1 LFYRVNASKFAM
13 AARVKDILASLNT
26 LAPFKMAESWDN
38 VGLLVGDPDQE
49 VTAILVGLDPT
60 NRLIEEAISLGA
72 NTVITHHPV
81 IFKPLSAINTAAPE
95 GRLLEKALANRIA
108 IIGNHT
114 NFDSAPDGVNAILAQ
129 QLGLENSVPLIPSSE
144 AFPQAGLGRIGSYQT
159 PITAA
164 EFLERVL
171 RVLGLSEVRMA
182 GSLPKKIRTVAVC
195 GGSGSE
201 FAAEARSRRADVYLS
216 AEIKHSTA
224 IWAGECDF
232 CIIDGSH
239 YATEKPAIHFL
250 VQQLEQVSQR
260 EKWRIRIMET
270 KTERHP
276 FVTLDIHHQTVT

>member
-1 LFYRVNASKFAM
+1 MFYRLNASKFVM
-13 AARVKDILASLNT
+13 TARVKDILASLNT

-38 VGLLVGDPDQE
+38 VGLLVGDPDQQ
-49 VTAILVGLDPT
+49 VTAILAGLDPT
-60 NRLIEEAISLGA
+60 NRLVEEAISLGA

-95 GRLLEKALANRIA
+95 GRLLAKALANRIA

-114 NFDSAPDGVNAILAQ
+114 NFDSAPDGVSAILAR
-129 QLGLENSVPLIPSSE
+129 QLGLESQVPLIPSSE
-144 AFPQAGLGRIGSYQT
+144 ASPEAGLGRIGSYQP

-164 EFLERVL
+164 DFLARVL
-171 RVLGLSEVRMA
+171 AVLGLDGVPMA
-182 GSLPKKIRTVAVC
+182 GRLPREIGTVAVC
-195 GGSGSE
+195 GGSGSD
-201 FAAEARSRRADVYLS
+201 FASEARLRGADVYLS

-250 VQQLEQVSQR
+250 VKQLEQVCRR
-260 EKWRIRIMET
+260 ENWQIKIMET

-276 FVTLDIHHQTVT
+276 FVTLDIHHQTVK